1 MNNARDT
8 IMETLAQA
16 GITNLTVDD
25 VIAEFQASDELAGY
39 LAGADDTEQ
48 VILAHLPE
56 YLALRGFAAEVGAA
70 AEEADPT
77 ATQGATSVPAMPTA
91 VTTAQ
96 ASAIA
101 QVVNSDLATKQMK
114 SEQSEMVAVLIDKPY
129 PGDWMKDIGKLHVK
143 GDAEKVI
150 AQMKERY
157 NPDSDINS
165 LLGRPDSTFIPSTA
179 QLAQLKLLHQNDV
192 CHRHPHH
199 RGR

>member
-101 QVVNSDLATKQMK
+101 QVVI
-114 SEQSEMVAVLIDKPY
+114 V
-129 PGDWMKDIGKLHVK
+129 
-143 GDAEKVI
+143 DAS
-150 AQMKERY
+150 A
-157 NPDSDINS
+157 
-165 LLGRPDSTFIPSTA
+165 
-179 QLAQLKLLHQNDV
+179 
-192 CHRHPHH
+192 
-199 RGR
+199 

>member
-70 AEEADPT
+70 AEEADPPLPR
-77 ATQGATSVPAMPTA
+77 ARPAFLPCPPP
-91 VTTAQ
+91 
-96 ASAIA
+96 SP
-101 QVVNSDLATKQMK
+101 L
-114 SEQSEMVAVLIDKPY
+114 P
-129 PGDWMKDIGKLHVK
+129 
-143 GDAEKVI
+143 
-150 AQMKERY
+150 
-157 NPDSDINS
+157 
-165 LLGRPDSTFIPSTA
+165 RPAPS
-179 QLAQLKLLHQNDV
+179 
-192 CHRHPHH
+192 R
-199 RGR
+199 RS